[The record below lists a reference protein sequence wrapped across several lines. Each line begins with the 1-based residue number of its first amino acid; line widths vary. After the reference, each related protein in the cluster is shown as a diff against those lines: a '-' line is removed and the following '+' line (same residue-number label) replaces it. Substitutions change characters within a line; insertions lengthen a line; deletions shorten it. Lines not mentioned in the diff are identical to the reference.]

1 MSLFTFSINY
11 QLGDIVFSLLKN
23 FFRYFDK
30 VVIQLL
36 VHVQLFVTPWAA
48 ACQASLSFTISQSLL
63 KFMTIESVML
73 SNHLIL
79 CHPFSFC
86 LQSFPTLGS
95 FPMSWIF
102 SSGGQSIAAS
112 VSVLPKNIQDLFPL
126 GLIGL
131 ISLLSKGFSGVFS
144 STTIEKH

>member
-1 MSLFTFSINY
+1 MIDT
-11 QLGDIVFSLLKN
+11 QWVF
-23 FFRYFDK
+23 
-30 VVIQLL
+30 VVVVVQLL
-36 VHVQLFVTPWAA
+36 SHVLLFATPWTAA
-48 ACQASLSFTISQSLL
+48 HQISLSFSISWSFLRFTYSEL
-63 KFMTIESVML
+63 VML

>member
-1 MSLFTFSINY
+1 MIDT
-11 QLGDIVFSLLKN
+11 QWVF
-23 FFRYFDK
+23 
-30 VVIQLL
+30 VVVVVQLL
-36 VHVQLFVTPWAA
+36 SHVPLFATPWTAA
-48 ACQASLSFTISQSLL
+48 HQISLSFSISWSFLRFTYSEL
-63 KFMTIESVML
+63 VML